1 MTKFIGES
9 FKRAYKFFKAAKI
22 LRDDLE
28 YIYDKSTD
36 EFKLLEEIE
45 LIKNEI
51 LKDKNGNGQMGKI
64 RHLFGSALSPK
75 GLIDYYNTIIENKH
89 KIYYINS
96 KSVNKSSY
104 FMEKIVGEA
113 IGKSYDVEV
122 YHEPLDEKRI
132 ETIII
137 PKLNIA
143 MTSHIKY
150 KENHFKK
157 IDIMIYMDKKI
168 LKDEDGKIKEDNE
181 LIGSLLNKG
190 IKCIEKAKEKHDR
203 LEEFYVSN
211 VDFKKIDMLKD
222 IIIKDILKYKG
233 K

>member
-28 YIYDKSTD
+28 YIYDKSTY

-51 LKDKNGNGQMGKI
+51 FKGKKGNGHMGKV
-64 RHLFGSALSPK
+64 RHLFGSALTPN

-89 KIYYINS
+89 KTYYINS

-104 FMEKIVGEA
+104 FMEKIVEEA
-113 IGKSYDVEV
+113 IMKSYDVEV
-122 YHEPLDEKRI
+122 YYEPLDEKNI
-132 ETIII
+132 ETIVI
-137 PKLNIA
+137 PKLNIS

-150 KENHFKK
+150 KESHFKK

-168 LKDEDGKIKEDNE
+168 LKDENGKIKEDTK
-181 LIGSLLNKG
+181 LIETLLNKG
-190 IKCIEKAKEKHDR
+190 TKCIEGAKAKHDE

-211 VDFKKIDMLKD
+211 VDFEKIDKLRNS
-222 IIIKDILKYKG
+222 IIKDILKYKE